1 MFVQFLNDQILNL
14 YGLPYRL
21 GQPRLSQRIRRMFW
35 SASLVS
41 HDPIVLPTVDLV
53 QSPVATEV
61 FDLVKGLAGEGFVE
75 LVGST
80 TDLDDFLRRKRIH
93 FQGTGL
99 HSEWSSPKTPR
110 VLETVKAS
118 LNIRSI
124 NTTQDMFD
132 QWTASVNSLADANGH
147 SDPSKLPF
155 AQRQL
160 VHARNE
166 LPTQP
171 SFLTFL
177 DKAIELPRR
186 LGNHAFLWNV
196 VESVDAFRLPAT
208 RAADAAFERAL
219 AYYWTNSHLHEYK
232 TNLIGHDYEVGWI
245 DCGIRYDNPE
255 LIFDLAAFTRML
267 HMIGLARVLNP
278 TNVEDLLLLK
288 LDPLATAAIS
298 GVVLPWFSDLTSS
311 TGRRDDVLPRIRLA
325 AASIRDLPAAAVRGA
340 SAHERA
346 FECLLRVAD
355 MDHMTGT
362 PSSGRSDL
370 STAATSGATTRLGGK
385 TIFIGHGRSLI
396 WLQLRDLLTHRLGL
410 QFEEFNRIPVAGL
423 SVSERLRQMLDN
435 SDFAFIILTGDDE
448 TTDGMLQA
456 RQNVVH
462 ELGLFQGRLGFE
474 RAIVL
479 LEEGCAEFSNIAG
492 LQEIRFPQANIMATS
507 EEIRRILE
515 ERL

>member
-21 GQPRLSQRIRRMFW
+21 GGPRLSQRLRRMLW

-41 HDPIVLPTVDLV
+41 HDPIILPTVDLV

-61 FDLVKGLAGEGFVE
+61 LDLVKGLADEGFVE

-99 HSEWSSPKTPR
+99 HDEWRSPTTPR

-124 NTTQDMFD
+124 NTTRDMFD
-132 QWTASVNSLADANGH
+132 QWTASINDLADATGRQ
-147 SDPSKLPF
+147 DPNKLPF

-160 VHARNE
+160 VHARGE

-177 DKAIELPRR
+177 DKAIELPQR
-186 LGNHAFLWNV
+186 LEDHAFLWDV

-208 RAADAAFERAL
+208 KAANAAFERAL
-219 AYYWTNSHLHEYK
+219 AYYWTSSHLREYK
-232 TNLIGHDYEVGWI
+232 TNLIGHDYVVGWI
-245 DCGIRYDNPE
+245 DCGIRYENPN

-267 HMIGLARVLNP
+267 QMIGLESILNP

-288 LDPLATAAIS
+288 LDPLAMAAIS
-298 GVVLPWFSDLTSS
+298 GVVLPWFSDLTTSAW
-311 TGRRDDVLPRIRLA
+311 RRDDVLSRLRLV
-325 AASIRDLPAAAVRGA
+325 AASMRNLPSEAVRGA

-346 FECLLRVAD
+346 FECLLTVAD
-355 MDHMTGT
+355 MDRVTET
-362 PSSGRSDL
+362 PSFGRADPS
-370 STAATSGATTRLGGK
+370 ATPASTTRRPSGK

-396 WLQLRDLLTHRLGL
+396 WLQLRDLLATRLGL
-410 QFEEFNRIPVAGL
+410 EFEEFNRIPVAGL
-423 SVSERLRQMLDN
+423 TVAERLRQMLDN
-435 SDFAFIILTGDDE
+435 SDFAFIILTGEDE
-448 TTDGMLQA
+448 TIDGILQA

-462 ELGLFQGRLGFE
+462 ELGLFQGRLGFG

-492 LQEIRFPQANIMATS
+492 LQELRFPRANIMAIS

-515 ERL
+515 DRL